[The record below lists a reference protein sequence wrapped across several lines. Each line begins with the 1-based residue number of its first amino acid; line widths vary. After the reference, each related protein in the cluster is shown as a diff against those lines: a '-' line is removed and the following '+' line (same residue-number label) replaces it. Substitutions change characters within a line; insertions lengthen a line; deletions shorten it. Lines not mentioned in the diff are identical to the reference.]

1 MHPILNQNIFFIQ
14 EHVGMFKATNSYDI
28 YNTENQQITMSC
40 KEDNLG
46 IITKLLR
53 FTYLRKITPFKA
65 SIRTKTGEKVLTIK
79 RGYSLLFSNAKVY
92 DEQDKLVG
100 SIHQNK
106 FSIGGDFDIKD
117 SNENTICHLKGK
129 WSNMDFKF
137 TKGTTEYA
145 YIRKEWTSLGKVLF
159 TTADNYTLD
168 INLNVSNN
176 NPLRIL
182 FLGAVICVDMMLKD

>member
-1 MHPILNQNIFFIQ
+1 
-14 EHVGMFKATNSYDI
+14 
-28 YNTENQQITMSC
+28 
-40 KEDNLG
+40 
-46 IITKLLR
+46 
-53 FTYLRKITPFKA
+53 
-65 SIRTKTGEKVLTIK
+65 
-79 RGYSLLFSNAKVY
+79 
-92 DEQDKLVG
+92 
-100 SIHQNK
+100 
-106 FSIGGDFDIKD
+106 
-117 SNENTICHLKGK
+117 
-129 WSNMDFKF
+129 MDFKF